1 MLLTMLYPKQFQQL
15 QPLEAEV
22 QAFLWLGWDDISTLI
37 EKFDIPVPTSPRDA
51 ASNGSSGV
59 WKSNMDLLAANMGY
73 NDDGAGAGA
82 HRQAITAFEE
92 EAVESLEKREMA
104 FKLIGHIMD
113 RVTIDA
119 ALLEQVRGIA
129 RDQLHSMVSF
139 LKIKTLS
146 YLDSDAKSSKRL
158 LHGALALL
166 VEAAEAC
173 LLSMWRKLRACEE
186 LFSTLLFGI
195 SQAAAARSGQL
206 LRVLLIRFK
215 PLVLATCARGDTWSS
230 SQGAMF
236 ESVLKT
242 SCEIIELGWQKDRSP
257 IETFI
262 MGLATSIRERNDYG
276 EEIEVGLRNNLLS
289 IDYSFQAHPWFKGI
303 EWDKL
308 YQMKAAFIPEVN
320 DDELDTQNF
329 EKFEETDNQVPTA
342 TKSGPWRKGPLFF
355 LLIIIHAE
363 LFKLSS
369 LAGFENK
376 LHQNSFTEFNFKA
389 LKLVVNVNHMRDV
402 FIHGLTYVMPFGMEG
417 LILGA
422 MLILRK
428 LSSNRFDLSH
438 VSHNLLSASELAA
451 VGSTGLS

>member
-1 MLLTMLYPKQFQQL
+1 
-15 QPLEAEV
+15 
-22 QAFLWLGWDDISTLI
+22 
-37 EKFDIPVPTSPRDA
+37 
-51 ASNGSSGV
+51 
-59 WKSNMDLLAANMGY
+59 MDLLAANMGY

-139 LKIKTLS
+139 LKIRKSDWSDQGQYLKVRINTKLSVYQAASWLQIKTLS

-276 EEIEVGLRNNLLS
+276 EE
-289 IDYSFQAHPWFKGI
+289 
-303 EWDKL
+303 
-308 YQMKAAFIPEVN
+308 
-320 DDELDTQNF
+320 
-329 EKFEETDNQVPTA
+329 
-342 TKSGPWRKGPLFF
+342 
-355 LLIIIHAE
+355 
-363 LFKLSS
+363 
-369 LAGFENK
+369 
-376 LHQNSFTEFNFKA
+376 
-389 LKLVVNVNHMRDV
+389 
-402 FIHGLTYVMPFGMEG
+402 VM
-417 LILGA
+417 
-422 MLILRK
+422 
-428 LSSNRFDLSH
+428 
-438 VSHNLLSASELAA
+438 
-451 VGSTGLS
+451 